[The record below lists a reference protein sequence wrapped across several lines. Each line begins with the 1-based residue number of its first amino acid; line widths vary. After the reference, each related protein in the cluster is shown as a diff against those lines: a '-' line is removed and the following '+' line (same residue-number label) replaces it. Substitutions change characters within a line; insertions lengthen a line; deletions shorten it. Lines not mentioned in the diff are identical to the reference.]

1 MVLFLFINE
10 YLTNK
15 LSEGHD
21 DPHADAGDGN
31 VEGDSGGLDLEEEDK
46 ILKGSHKENPPT
58 LRFRPGKNETK
69 KAICVRWSPAT
80 NRCITSNIAATTGIF
95 DLCLVEPGKPPLLSS
110 CNANLASQHSGSG
123 E

>member
-31 VEGDSGGLDLEEEDK
+31 VEDDSGGLDLEEEDK

-58 LRFRPGKNETK
+58 LRFRPGKSETK
-69 KAICVRWSPAT
+69 KAICVRRSPFT
-80 NRCITSNIAATTGIF
+80 NLCITSNIAATTGIF
-95 DLCLVEPGKPPLLSS
+95 DLCLVEHGKPPLLSS
-110 CNANLASQHSGSG
+110 CDANLASQAPRVG
-123 E
+123 